1 MIKSPE
7 ITLGFFVESFF
18 IFLENSYISYVNQL
32 KQKDMSE
39 QRKLAAVA
47 INKMIAES
55 GNKIFMGMIHQ
66 VYGPLRGLNYILTN
80 PNVEEILDCLDEQAA
95 GIELEDQMKLIK
107 KVEKEEPKNVVETGI
122 KVWTKTGMAVQ
133 LMILPYEMVEQ
144 AENHPTEVSS
154 LKEGRSEILKNLA
167 FTAPLQTKD
176 PFFFRVGII

>member
-32 KQKDMSE
+32 KQKDMSK

-144 AENHPTEVSS
+144 AENPPTEVSS

>member
-1 MIKSPE
+1 M
-7 ITLGFFVESFF
+7 ESFF
-18 IFLENSYISYVNQL
+18 TYLENSYISYVNQL
-32 KQKDMSE
+32 KQKDMSKE
-39 QRKLAAVA
+39 REAAA
-47 INKMIAES
+47 IHIEKMIAES

-66 VYGPLRGLNYILTN
+66 IYGPLRGLNYILTN

-144 AENHPTEVSS
+144 AENPPTEVSS

>member
-1 MIKSPE
+1 
-7 ITLGFFVESFF
+7 
-18 IFLENSYISYVNQL
+18 
-32 KQKDMSE
+32 
-39 QRKLAAVA
+39 
-47 INKMIAES
+47 
-55 GNKIFMGMIHQ
+55 
-66 VYGPLRGLNYILTN
+66 LRGLNYILTN

-144 AENHPTEVSS
+144 AENPPTEVSS

>member
-107 KVEKEEPKNVVETGI
+107 KVEKEEPKNVIETGI

-144 AENHPTEVSS
+144 AENPPTEVSS

>member
-7 ITLGFFVESFF
+7 ITLGFFVKSFF

-144 AENHPTEVSS
+144 AENPPTEVGS